1 MDYRPA
7 WTKRL
12 SRNYKPTL
20 PSSSR
25 ACWADRLSRSTG
37 VCAPPCPSGGASKD
51 SLVISSVREFSSLTA
66 LIVLQAVGVH
76 PGHKRR
82 GIGKQLV
89 QVGIDAAAADGIDVW
104 LLATPEGKLLYVSMG
119 FEIQG
124 EKEIAGEIQTAMWK
138 GGEEKRN
145 QG

>member
-1 MDYRPA
+1 M
-7 WTKRL
+7 
-12 SRNYKPTL
+12 
-20 PSSSR
+20 
-25 ACWADRLSRSTG
+25 
-37 VCAPPCPSGGASKD
+37 
-51 SLVISSVREFSSLTA
+51 
-66 LIVLQAVGVH
+66 H

-104 LLATPEGKLLYVSMG
+104 LLATPEGKLLYLSMG